1 MTVSR
6 SDEPERPDVEPEV
19 PNPTEGE
26 AGLVEPTAATG
37 EQPVADAAPGEPGTT
52 RSGAVEAAASSHG
65 HHTPHHA
72 AHHAPAAAP
81 ADEGAASSAR
91 SAEPAATEL
100 AATEPAATEPAAGGG
115 LRGWSGLRTLLR
127 PRLNLSQLIVAVL
140 CAALGFAL
148 IVQVHQNQSDNLS
161 SLRQSDLVRLLD
173 DVTQRTQTLE
183 REQSD
188 LTATR
193 DQLKSSSGSQQAAI
207 DLARQRAQ
215 TQGIL
220 SGRLPA
226 EGPGIRLTI
235 AQGTQTV
242 GGATMFNVLEELRNA
257 GAEAI
262 QVNNVRLVAS
272 SWFEVHG
279 NTLVADGQPLESP
292 YVWLAIGDPDTLAPA
307 LGIPG
312 GALAAVRNTGATAE
326 VSTPKKVQ
334 VKATREPG
342 TPQYATPTPLP
353 TAGGS

>member
-1 MTVSR
+1 MRVSGPH
-6 SDEPERPDVEPEV
+6 EPEQPDVEPEGPEAEPDDRV
-19 PNPTEGE
+19 P
-26 AGLVEPTAATG
+26 AGDVPEPG
-37 EQPVADAAPGEPGTT
+37 DDAANEQAVGEPGPDDP
-52 RSGAVEAAASSHG
+52 GVG
-65 HHTPHHA
+65 
-72 AHHAPAAAP
+72 
-81 ADEGAASSAR
+81 
-91 SAEPAATEL
+91 AEPDDEAPVPEAESPGPATDKAAD
-100 AATEPAATEPAAGGG
+100 AGG

-127 PRLNLSQLIVAVL
+127 PRLNTSQLIVAVL

-183 REQSD
+183 REQTD

-193 DQLKSSSGSQQAAI
+193 DQLKSSTGSQQAAI
-207 DLARQRAQ
+207 DLATQRAQ

-220 SGRLPA
+220 SGRLA
-226 EGPGIRLTI
+226 ATGPGIRLRIT
-235 AQGTQTV
+235 QGTQTV
-242 GGATMFNVLEELRNA
+242 GAATMFNVLEELRNA

-262 QVNNVRLVAS
+262 QVGDVRLVAS

-279 NTLVADGQPLESP
+279 DTLVADGQPLESP

-326 VSTPKKVQ
+326 VSTPKKVE
-334 VKATREPG
+334 VTATREPG
-342 TPQYATPTPLP
+342 TAQYATPTPLA
-353 TAGGS
+353 TRGGS

>member
-1 MTVSR
+1 MSGPH
-6 SDEPERPDVEPEV
+6 EPEQPDVEPDV
-19 PNPTEGE
+19 PGAGEG
-26 AGLVEPTAATG
+26 GEP
-37 EQPVADAAPGEPGTT
+37 EAAP
-52 RSGAVEAAASSHG
+52 EAAEPRPVDDAGAEAQHGRHAGEHAAGHDAS
-65 HHTPHHA
+65 PDADVPAHHA
-72 AHHAPAAAP
+72 AHHASRTAPEPAGETADPDAQAEEPAPATPAPAA
-81 ADEGAASSAR
+81 DR
-91 SAEPAATEL
+91 
-100 AATEPAATEPAAGGG
+100 AAGSGS
-115 LRGWSGLRTLLR
+115 LLGWSGLRSLLR
-127 PRLNLSQLIVAVL
+127 PRLNTSQLIVAVL

-193 DQLKSSSGSQQAAI
+193 DELKSATGSQQAAI
-207 DLARQRAQ
+207 DLATERAQ

-226 EGPGIRLTI
+226 TGPGIRLTI
-235 AQGTQTV
+235 KQSTQTV
-242 GGATMFNVLEELRNA
+242 GAATMFNVLEELRNA

-262 QVNNVRLVAS
+262 QVNDVRLVAS

-279 NTLVADGQPLESP
+279 DTLVADGQPLESP
-292 YVWLAIGDPDTLAPA
+292 YVWRAIGDPDTLAPA

-326 VSTPKKVQ
+326 VSTSKKIDVT
-334 VKATREPG
+334 ATREPG
-342 TPQYATPTPLP
+342 TPQYATPTPLA
-353 TAGGS
+353 TRGGS